1 MKIKKLTFINH
12 KTGWNIKD
20 AQFDDTTLLVGA
32 SGVGKTQILR
42 ALQMLSDIANGYSF
56 EGIEWNISFS
66 QGGKDYQWEGEF
78 GLAGGQEPLNLGADD
93 TFPVVRERL
102 MEGETELVLRKDA
115 ELRYKG
121 KETVKL
127 DSHRSAIDVLKD
139 EDGVCCVYDAFAQMY
154 DLGNRDGLLS
164 CDELSSDMLKQ
175 EQQLAYIKARRSWG
189 VVTNLY
195 LLKKNQLPEFHTIC
209 KTFSSVFP
217 LVEELDFTL
226 LHTTHCSVRPILH
239 IKEKG
244 TNALVSCDN
253 ISSGMFR
260 ALVLITALTLAD
272 DGDVLLIDEWGN
284 GMDMNCIA
292 NLFDVILNADA
303 DIQLIVTSHQP
314 YVIGAFSPLLWKVVT
329 RKGSDVSLHS
339 TRELNIGLH
348 SHHDAFM
355 ELLRTK
361 AYNTGQL

>member
-1 MKIKKLTFINH
+1 M
-12 KTGWNIKD
+12 
-20 AQFDDTTLLVGA
+20 
-32 SGVGKTQILR
+32 
-42 ALQMLSDIANGYSF
+42 
-56 EGIEWNISFS
+56 
-66 QGGKDYQWEGEF
+66 
-78 GLAGGQEPLNLGADD
+78 
-93 TFPVVRERL
+93 
-102 MEGETELVLRKDA
+102 
-115 ELRYKG
+115 
-121 KETVKL
+121 
-127 DSHRSAIDVLKD
+127 
-139 EDGVCCVYDAFAQMY
+139 
-154 DLGNRDGLLS
+154 
-164 CDELSSDMLKQ
+164 
-175 EQQLAYIKARRSWG
+175 
-189 VVTNLY
+189 
-195 LLKKNQLPEFHTIC
+195 
-209 KTFSSVFP
+209 
-217 LVEELDFTL
+217 VEELDFTL

-314 YVIGAFSPLLWKVVT
+314 YVIGAFSPLQWKVVT